1 MSEGTLRSHPLGP
14 GLLDLDDN
22 VLARIAMLV
31 AHDGRFWVIQEGY
44 QDPLQSLAS
53 VCKRL
58 RHLVLAYVCTGL
70 RIRRPASQG
79 VPPLSALRELDIGGR
94 NKPALFL
101 WIRSREAQRTVMGT
115 PSSDRVNLRHLCTN
129 LSGLHSLDMVGC
141 DAPDLDAIASLQE
154 LRQLAISWRSPS
166 HAHQQAFSKL
176 SALTAL
182 VLLGVPR
189 AFASTQMT
197 GVRVS

>member
-1 MSEGTLRSHPLGP
+1 MSGGALKSHPLGP

-31 AHDGRFWVIQEGY
+31 AHDGRFLVIQEGY
-44 QDPLQSLAS
+44 QDSLQSLAS

-70 RIRRPASQG
+70 RIRRPAAQV
-79 VPPLSALRELDIGGR
+79 VPPLSALRELDIGGT

-141 DAPDLDAIASLQE
+141 NAPDLDAIASLQE